1 MRQADISGSILALA
15 TMAMGA
21 ERDRGRSGV
30 YYTPRPNRLAP
41 NPETE
46 AAAEAKRERKRQR
59 NLALAGVKLVLLV
72 LILIPIQSYAQREL
86 VTRPVSPV
94 PFVRDL
100 LKPQVTPNI
109 EWTRVDSESPYSHRS
124 SVMFILSGN
133 YLTMPYVN
141 DKRNQPSM
149 ELHCVDGQLQ
159 TAYLRAHGSD
169 YGIIKLLVR
178 TDRKNIGFQTRM
190 IKADLRDSIVGYA
203 PPIGVKYTLIDIAPA
218 VKEILKA
225 SHVGI
230 DMVGLAVRFEMPI
243 RPVGI
248 DSACHIR

>member
-1 MRQADISGSILALA
+1 MRPRGVNPLLALF
-15 TMAMGA
+15 TVLHDPRMHESRDGA
-21 ERDRGRSGV
+21 V
-30 YYTPRPNRLAP
+30 YYTPKKDLNN
-41 NPETE
+41 NPETQ

-59 NLALAGVKLVLLV
+59 NLVLAGLKLVLLV
-72 LILIPIQSYAQREL
+72 LLLIPVQSYAQREL
-86 VTRPVSPV
+86 TVRPVSPV

-169 YGIIKLLVR
+169 YGTIKLLVR